1 MTRVLALLSVLA
13 LVACGADGAPQSLV
27 EKDTTGTIGVDGSL

>member
-27 EKDTTGTIGVDGSL
+27 EKDTSGTIGVDGSL